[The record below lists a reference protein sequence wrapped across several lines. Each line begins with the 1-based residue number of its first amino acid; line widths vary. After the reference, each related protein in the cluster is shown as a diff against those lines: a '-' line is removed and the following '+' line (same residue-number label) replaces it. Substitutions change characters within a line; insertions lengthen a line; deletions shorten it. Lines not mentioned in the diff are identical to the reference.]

1 MYWTRRQT
9 RPPGVSRSQSVWKS
23 LSVGWENTKS
33 HRSVCVCVRTY
44 TVVALSLCTLRF
56 QTLPQRTAHWSEMN
70 VVTWESKALLG
81 SFPCPFHLH
90 DDDCPHFFFQVF
102 YNRHMPLFFRAPAK
116 NSNRF
121 CPFLLSLFFKT
132 SLLPSKTTL
141 HYSYSHDFFVNG
153 SSQWAPTI
161 SV

>member
-121 CPFLLSLFFKT
+121 CPFFIEPLFQNIIVTFQNH
-132 SLLPSKTTL
+132 SALQLQSW
-141 HYSYSHDFFVNG
+141 FFVNG

>member
-1 MYWTRRQT
+1 MKSSEICSPKCIEQGDRQ
-9 RPPGVSRSQSVWKS
+9 GLLVCHALSRCERASQWDGRTQS
-23 LSVGWENTKS
+23 LTEVC
-33 HRSVCVCVRTY
+33 VCVCVRTY

-141 HYSYSHDFFVNG
+141 HYSYSHDFL
-153 SSQWAPTI
+153 
-161 SV
+161 